1 MRNAEFGALNM
12 WSVNYPIFMCLQK
25 YGVLTIQFS
34 YVCTE
39 FLFVLHELTS
49 SECKLLLRIIV

>member
-1 MRNAEFGALNM
+1 MHNAEFGVLNM

-34 YVCTE
+34 CVYTE
-39 FLFVLHELTS
+39 FLFILYELMDS
-49 SECKLLLRIIV
+49 